1 MASGIVE
8 TPESACLADSSTCV
22 HHFHDSDPNYLK
34 ASSSALLADDAET
47 TKRNIS
53 GVSDGPGS
61 PPNVGIEEQ
70 STAHTSVGL
79 RMIIQ
84 NFTPSYVSLLV
95 SIFRRRF
102 DDTCAPLAGS
112 S

>member
-1 MASGIVE
+1 MSSGIVE

-34 ASSSALLADDAET
+34 PSDSALLTDDSET

-53 GVSDGPGS
+53 GVSDGPRGLQKA
-61 PPNVGIEEQ
+61 GCEKQ
-70 STAHTSVGL
+70 STGHTPVGL

-84 NFTPSYVSLLV
+84 NFTPSYV
-95 SIFRRRF
+95 
-102 DDTCAPLAGS
+102 
-112 S
+112 